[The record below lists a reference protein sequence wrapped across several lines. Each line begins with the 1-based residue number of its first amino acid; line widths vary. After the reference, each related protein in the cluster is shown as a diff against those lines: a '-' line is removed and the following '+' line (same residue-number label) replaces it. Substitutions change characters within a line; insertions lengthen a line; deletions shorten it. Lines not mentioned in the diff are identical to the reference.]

1 LGYTLRCAVVV
12 VEARPFLFATEYTAM
27 IILGI
32 IMLIIVL
39 GAMCWLL
46 FNLAVF
52 ALPLFAAVSVGLATT
67 DTGAGPIGAIFLGL
81 LAGIATLTAGQMVFT
96 LVPSTLVRVAVAG
109 LFAIPAAI
117 AGYHA
122 THGLAALA
130 IPAEGWRQAFAVF
143 GAGAISL
150 TALARLA
157 LPRGAGFRATPS
169 DARLSG
175 Q

>member
-1 LGYTLRCAVVV
+1 MVV

-81 LAGIATLTAGQMVFT
+81 LAGIATLTAGQIVFT

-130 IPAEGWRQAFAVF
+130 LPAEGWRQAFALF

-157 LPRGAGFRATPS
+157 LPRGPGFRATPS

>member
-1 LGYTLRCAVVV
+1 LGYTRRCAVVV

-96 LVPSTLVRVAVAG
+96 LVPSTLV
-109 LFAIPAAI
+109 
-117 AGYHA
+117 YHA

-130 IPAEGWRQAFAVF
+130 IPAEGWRQAFALF

-157 LPRGAGFRATPS
+157 LPRWAGFRATPS